1 MTGPLVPA
9 DADDPHEIIV
19 MVVPALPP
27 DVTSAHF
34 TLDTGSDS
42 TLIGP
47 GEGQPPGPEDIAAE
61 LARLVRANPGHIF
74 TMTLRNTITG
84 RLITRDMN

>member
-1 MTGPLVPA
+1 MTKPLVPA

-27 DVTSAHF
+27 DVISEHF

-47 GEGQPPGPEDIAAE
+47 GQGTPPGPEEIATE
-61 LARLVRANPGHIF
+61 LARLVRSHPGHIF

-84 RLITRDMN
+84 RLITRGME